1 MSMSSYVTLPLPAV
15 PAPYRVRVFTPED
28 MDGVIALYS
37 HPDVARSLN
46 FTVPVLRETLH
57 QKLTG
62 DLEAMRQGKGIRWV
76 LSKGDDPAPQGYLTL
91 FNWSQKDRRA
101 EVGYMVARPLWG
113 KGVMTVILPAL
124 VRFGFEHLNLHRIEG
139 MVNARN
145 SASSKALTRA
155 GFQQEGVMR
164 GYQADGNGGGFNDIM
179 LFALLEDAWRASV
192 AT

>member
-1 MSMSSYVTLPLPAV
+1 MSMSYVTLPLPVV
-15 PAPYRVRVFTPED
+15 PTPFRMRVFTPED

-37 HPDVARSLN
+37 HPEVARSLN

-62 DLEAMRQGKGIRWV
+62 DLEAMRLGKGIRWV
-76 LSKGDDPAPQGYLTL
+76 LSKEEEPTPLGYLTL

-101 EVGYMVARPLWG
+101 EVGYMVARSLWG
-113 KGVMTVILPAL
+113 QGVMTGVLPAL
-124 VRFGFEHLNLHRIEG
+124 IRFGFEHLNLHRIEG
-139 MVNARN
+139 MVNVRN
-145 SASSKALTRA
+145 SASYKALTRV

-164 GYQADGNGGGFNDIM
+164 GYQADGNGGGFNDII
-179 LFALLEDAWRASV
+179 LLALLEDAWRASV

>member
-1 MSMSSYVTLPLPAV
+1 MSLSYATLPLPVV
-15 PAPYRVRVFTPED
+15 PAPFRVRVFTPED

-37 HPDVARSLN
+37 HPEVARSLN

-76 LSKGDDPAPQGYLTL
+76 LSKDEDPTPLGYLTL
-91 FNWSQKDRRA
+91 FNWSPKDRRA
-101 EVGYMVARPLWG
+101 EVGYMVGHSLWG
-113 KGVMTVILPAL
+113 QGVMTGILPAL
-124 VRFGFEHLNLHRIEG
+124 IRFGFEQLNLHRIEG
-139 MVNARN
+139 LVNVRN
-145 SASSKALTRA
+145 SASAKALTRV

-164 GYQADGNGGGFNDIM
+164 GYQADGNGGGFNDIL

>member
-1 MSMSSYVTLPLPAV
+1 MSYVTLPLPVV
-15 PAPYRVRVFTPED
+15 PSSFRVRVFTPED

-37 HPDVARSLN
+37 DPDVARSLN
-46 FTVPVLRETLH
+46 FTVPVLRETLV

-76 LSKGDDPAPQGYLTL
+76 LTRDEDPTPLGYLTL

-101 EVGYMVARPLWG
+101 EVGYLIGRALWG
-113 KGVMTVILPAL
+113 QRVMTGVLPAL
-124 VRFGFEHLNLHRIEG
+124 IRFGFEHLNLHRIEA
-139 MVNARN
+139 MVNVRN
-145 SASSKALTRA
+145 SASSKALIRA

-164 GYQADGNGGGFNDIM
+164 GYQVDGNGGGFNDII
-179 LFALLEDAWRASV
+179 LLALLEDAWRASV